1 VCVIAQAGA
10 LAVTISRAFLDGA
23 ELAAL
28 RTPLAVLVAA
38 VAGRAVLAW
47 AQEAAAHRSAATVKS
62 QLRARLLAHAVRL
75 GPAWLS
81 TERTGEL
88 AALAT
93 RGVDALDAYFARY
106 LPQVVLAAV
115 VPPLGV
121 ARVAAADW
129 LSGLV
134 IVLTLPLVPVFMAL
148 VGWTTQRRTA
158 RQWQRLG
165 VLSHHFLDVVEG
177 LATLKVFGRAEAQAA
192 TIGRVTDDYRRAT
205 MGTLR
210 VSFLSGLVLE
220 LAATLSVAV
229 VAVSVGLR
237 LVEGRVGLETALLV
251 LILAPEAYLPLRQVG
266 LHYHASTEGMEAAQ
280 RVFAV
285 LDTPPPDRGR
295 GAIVGGAGAR
305 PVRVRLDSV
314 CVSYPDRDRPAVRDV
329 DLDLGPGELVA
340 LVGPS
345 GSGKSTLLGV
355 LLGFVQPS
363 AGRVIV
369 DDGAGAVDLVDLVD
383 LDPDAWRRTIAWV
396 PQRPALVAGT
406 VADNV
411 RLGNPAASETAV
423 CRALAAAAAEDLV
436 PHLVVGEDGAGL
448 SAGQRQRVA
457 LARALRADR
466 RPRPA
471 DRRRADR
478 RPPCRHG
485 RLHHA
490 VHHAPTGGARGGRRD
505 RRPRRRPGH
514 APRHPGGDPA
524 GSPGLLGAMILRDL
538 ELARTRI
545 GDPPRQVDQ
554 GSVADC
560 ATACPSAS

>member
-1 VCVIAQAGA
+1 MRPFDRRLLEYARATRGFLVLSVVIGLASAACVIAQAGA

-47 AQEAAAHRSAATVKS
+47 AQEAAAHQSAATVKS

-115 VPPLGV
+115 VPPLVV

-229 VAVSVGLR
+229 VAVSVGS
-237 LVEGRVGLETALLV
+237 GL
-251 LILAPEAYLPLRQVG
+251 
-266 LHYHASTEGMEAAQ
+266 S
-280 RVFAV
+280 
-285 LDTPPPDRGR
+285 RG
-295 GAIVGGAGAR
+295 
-305 PVRVRLDSV
+305 
-314 CVSYPDRDRPAVRDV
+314 
-329 DLDLGPGELVA
+329 
-340 LVGPS
+340 
-345 GSGKSTLLGV
+345 GSG
-355 LLGFVQPS
+355 
-363 AGRVIV
+363 
-369 DDGAGAVDLVDLVD
+369 
-383 LDPDAWRRTIAWV
+383 W
-396 PQRPALVAGT
+396 
-406 VADNV
+406 
-411 RLGNPAASETAV
+411 
-423 CRALAAAAAEDLV
+423 
-436 PHLVVGEDGAGL
+436 
-448 SAGQRQRVA
+448 
-457 LARALRADR
+457 
-466 RPRPA
+466 RPR
-471 DRRRADR
+471 
-478 RPPCRHG
+478 C
-485 RLHHA
+485 
-490 VHHAPTGGARGGRRD
+490 
-505 RRPRRRPGH
+505 
-514 APRHPGGDPA
+514 
-524 GSPGLLGAMILRDL
+524 S
-538 ELARTRI
+538 
-545 GDPPRQVDQ
+545 
-554 GSVADC
+554 C
-560 ATACPSAS
+560 

>member
-1 VCVIAQAGA
+1 
-10 LAVTISRAFLDGA
+10 
-23 ELAAL
+23 
-28 RTPLAVLVAA
+28 
-38 VAGRAVLAW
+38 
-47 AQEAAAHRSAATVKS
+47 VKS

-355 LLGFVQPS
+355 LLGFVP
-363 AGRVIV
+363 
-369 DDGAGAVDLVDLVD
+369 
-383 LDPDAWRRTIAWV
+383 
-396 PQRPALVAGT
+396 
-406 VADNV
+406 
-411 RLGNPAASETAV
+411 
-423 CRALAAAAAEDLV
+423 
-436 PHLVVGEDGAGL
+436 
-448 SAGQRQRVA
+448 
-457 LARALRADR
+457 
-466 RPRPA
+466 
-471 DRRRADR
+471 
-478 RPPCRHG
+478 
-485 RLHHA
+485 
-490 VHHAPTGGARGGRRD
+490 PTGGAGGRRRWQRGGRSR
-505 RRPRRRPGH
+505 RARPRH
-514 APRHPGGDPA
+514 LAPRHRVGAAAAGAGGRHYR
-524 GSPGLLGAMILRDL
+524 GQR
-538 ELARTRI
+538 
-545 GDPPRQVDQ
+545 
-554 GSVADC
+554 
-560 ATACPSAS
+560 PSR

>member
-1 VCVIAQAGA
+1 MRPFDRRLLEYARATRGFLVLSVVIGLASAACVIAQAGA

-115 VPPLGV
+115 VPPLVV

-355 LLGFVQPS
+355 LLGFVPPTGGGGWSSAMATRRSISPS
-363 AGRVIV
+363 STPTPGAAPSRGCRSGRRWWPALSRTTSVSVTPARRRRRCGVRWPPRPLTRSIRTSSSARTAPAGQRQRIALARALLRDAPLLLLDEPTAHLDPATEERVIRTSRALAGR
-369 DDGAGAVDLVDLVD
+369 
-383 LDPDAWRRTIAWV
+383 RTV
-396 PQRPALVAGT
+396 LLVAHS
-406 VADNV
+406 
-411 RLGNPAASETAV
+411 P
-423 CRALAAAAAEDLV
+423 ALAAAADRVVRLDHAAV
-436 PHLVVGEDGAGL
+436 PA
-448 SAGQRQRVA
+448 
-457 LARALRADR
+457 
-466 RPRPA
+466 
-471 DRRRADR
+471 
-478 RPPCRHG
+478 
-485 RLHHA
+485 
-490 VHHAPTGGARGGRRD
+490 
-505 RRPRRRPGH
+505 
-514 APRHPGGDPA
+514 
-524 GSPGLLGAMILRDL
+524 
-538 ELARTRI
+538 
-545 GDPPRQVDQ
+545 
-554 GSVADC
+554 
-560 ATACPSAS
+560 